1 MTVRELQQR
10 KKALGY
16 TNEMIAEKSGI
27 PLGTVQKI
35 FAGVTDA
42 PRRKTMEAL
51 ERVLGAETGVPA
63 AIRYADYIPLPSD
76 MMIREDALAYA
87 ADPKQG
93 SYTLEDYYA
102 LPDDCRVELIDGVFY
117 DLASPQRIHQAIL
130 GRLHYELVPCVDAHP
145 ECELFMAPSDVRL
158 DNDDRTMVQPD
169 LYIVCGRTDMDP
181 RRLNGAP
188 DFACEILS
196 PSSRSHDL
204 LLKLYKYRNAGVR
217 EYWVVDP
224 DRLQVIVFDLEHDLP
239 KKVYSFHD
247 KVPVGISGGE
257 CTIDFERIFE
267 KIKRYI

>member
-42 PRRKTMEAL
+42 PRRKTVEAL

-117 DLASPQRIHQAIL
+117 DLASPQHIHQAIL

-247 KVPVGISGGE
+247 KVPVGISGGA